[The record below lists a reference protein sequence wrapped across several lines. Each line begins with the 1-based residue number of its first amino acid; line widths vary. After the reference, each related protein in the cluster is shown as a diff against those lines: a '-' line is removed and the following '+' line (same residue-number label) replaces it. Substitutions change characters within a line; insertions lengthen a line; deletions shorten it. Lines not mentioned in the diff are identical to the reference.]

1 MRNLPESFLSSKKER
16 WVDQD
21 QSLNLK
27 NNTTVFSWTHRTLC
41 NGMYCAMMHALEDS
55 KKEKEQV
62 SEAAVCLCSSK

>member
-16 WVDQD
+16 WVEQD

-27 NNTTVFSWTHRTLC
+27 NNTTVFSWTHHTLC
-41 NGMYCAMMHALEDS
+41 NVMYYAMMHALEDS